1 MEEWGLGPEDIARID
16 PRTILARVSGYGQTG
31 PYTPKPGYASV
42 AEGYGGLRY
51 VTGFPDQP
59 PARANLSLGDSIAGL
74 HAALGILTAVYHRD
88 VNGGAGQVVD
98 VAIVEGIFNLM
109 ESMVPE
115 FTSAGIVRERH
126 GSKVSGIVP
135 SSTYPCADGKYIIVG
150 GNGDSIFK
158 RLMRVVGRA
167 DLAEDP
173 RVARNDGRVTHEA
186 EIDEAIEAWTRARP
200 FAEVLA
206 TLEAAGVP
214 AGPISRSRIKSPTR
228 ASRPA
233 ACSRGAGRDRKIVDA
248 AGARAASRRH
258 AGRHGVARSAVGRAQ
273 RRGLP
278 RRARPRRRGARRAAD
293 DGSNLMALKLMAVL
307 AHADNESLGFGGTLA
322 SLCRGRRRD
331 IAGHG
336 DARRGGAM
344 ANISADRRA
353 SGPEALARM
362 RKGELRAA
370 ATVLGISDIAFL
382 DYRDRSSITPNH
394 AGGGAHGPSAAADG
408 PDVVLTFGQD
418 SATGIR
424 IGRDLPGRD
433 DRGGGVRKMRRS
445 RAATAPRSIAWR
457 RYITSPGQH
466 RRGPPMRTR

>member
-1 MEEWGLGPEDIARID
+1 MTPESVPPRPARPLEGLRVLELGQVLAGPFCGALLAWFGAEVIKVEPPGGGDPLRTWRHIEDGTSLWWYILGRNKKSITADLRQESGRELIRRLIARTDVVIENFRPGRMEEWGLGPEDIARIN

-31 PYTPKPGYASV
+31 PYAPKPGYASV

-51 VTGFPDQP
+51 VTGFPDRP

-88 VNGGAGQVVD
+88 VNGGNGQVVD

-186 EIDEAIEAWTRARP
+186 EIDDAIEAWTRARP

-206 TLEAAGVP
+206 ALEAAGVP
-214 AGPISRSRIKSPTR
+214 AGPIYS
-228 ASRPA
+228 
-233 ACSRGAGRDRKIVDA
+233 
-248 AGARAASRRH
+248 
-258 AGRHGVARSAVGRAQ
+258 VADQVADPHFQA
-273 RRGLP
+273 RGLFEDVQVATGRTVTLPALAP
-278 RRARPRRRGARRAAD
+278 RLVDTP
-293 DGSNLMALKLMAVL
+293 
-307 AHADNESLGFGGTLA
+307 GGTEWPGPPLGA
-322 SLCRGRRRD
+322 HNDEVYRGVLGLD
-331 IAGHG
+331 
-336 DARRGGAM
+336 D
-344 ANISADRRA
+344 
-353 SGPEALARM
+353 EALSA
-362 RKGELRAA
+362 LRA
-370 ATVLGISDIAFL
+370 T
-382 DYRDRSSITPNH
+382 
-394 AGGGAHGPSAAADG
+394 GA
-408 PDVVLTFGQD
+408 
-418 SATGIR
+418 I
-424 IGRDLPGRD
+424 
-433 DRGGGVRKMRRS
+433 
-445 RAATAPRSIAWR
+445 
-457 RYITSPGQH
+457 
-466 RRGPPMRTR
+466 